1 MNDIV
6 SFLTSTEM
14 IIVYIVALVAIFIC
28 LFIYIFDKNS
38 DRRRKKQN
46 TKELKKLVSEVNDQL
61 DEEDEKD
68 DRIEDIVWDDYGKDT
83 YTTKPIIITPE
94 VDTIEIENDTVQET
108 YTTVPKVETM
118 SLNELQANAK
128 IDEMIQT
135 NEEQEKVETV
145 EEDDITEE
153 QVQAIKSIEE
163 IKVETEAPK
172 IIESPTITET
182 IEENVIDEDFEDEKE
197 LTYTNLEPTVE
208 EARSELEKITELLEK
223 EAESQEDS
231 IEKSI
236 QTYEEKQEKDAIIS
250 IDELLEKTKQL
261 KLSNEMTDEKD
272 APISLEEFEKT
283 MNIQIQP
290 IEEENELTKTIE
302 QASEPTILQAISE
315 ESVEDIKED
324 EGVASTFQSSPIIS
338 PVYGIEKKEDN
349 LEAIKIEN
357 TANYEK
363 LDQEIKKTNEFLS
376 KIRELQKHLGD

>member
-1 MNDIV
+1 MNSIV

-28 LFIYIFDKNS
+28 LFIYVFDKNS

-46 TKELKKLVSEVNDQL
+46 TKELKRLVSEVNDQL
-61 DEEDEKD
+61 DDEEDFD
-68 DRIEDIVWDDYGKDT
+68 DNIEDIVWDDYGKDT
-83 YTTKPIIITPE
+83 YNTKPVIITPE
-94 VDTIEIENDTVQET
+94 VDTIEDTEETIETT
-108 YTTVPKVETM
+108 YNTVPKVETM
-118 SLNELQANAK
+118 SLNEFQANSK
-128 IDEMIQT
+128 LDEMIQV
-135 NEEQEKVETV
+135 NEEKETVETV
-145 EEDDITEE
+145 EDDIDEE
-153 QVQAIKSIEE
+153 QIQAIKSIEE
-163 IKVETEAPK
+163 IKVETGAPK

>member
-1 MNDIV
+1 MNSIV

-28 LFIYIFDKNS
+28 LFIYVFDKNS

-46 TKELKKLVSEVNDQL
+46 TKELKKLVSEVNDHL
-61 DEEDEKD
+61 EDEDEFD
-68 DRIEDIVWDDYGKDT
+68 DNIEDIVWDDYGKDT
-83 YTTKPIIITPE
+83 YSTKPVIITPE
-94 VDTIEIENDTVQET
+94 VETIEDTKET
-108 YTTVPKVETM
+108 TDVTYNTVPKVETM
-118 SLNELQANAK
+118 SLNELQANSK
-128 IDEMIQT
+128 LDEMIQID
-135 NEEQEKVETV
+135 EEKEAVETV
-145 EEDDITEE
+145 EEDITPE
-153 QVQAIKSIEE
+153 QVEAIKSIEE

-182 IEENVIDEDFEDEKE
+182 IEENVIDEDLEDETE

-223 EAESQEDS
+223 EAASEEDS

-236 QTYEEKQEKDAIIS
+236 QTYEENQEKDAIIS

-261 KLSNEMTDEKD
+261 QLANTTSDEKD

-283 MNIQIQP
+283 MNIK
-290 IEEENELTKTIE
+290 IENVEEDTELTKTIE
-302 QASEPTILQAISE
+302 KASEPTILQTISE
-315 ESVEDIKED
+315 ENVEDIKED
-324 EGVASTFQSSPIIS
+324 EGVASTFQSSPFIS
-338 PVYGIEKKEDN
+338 PVFGIEKKEEN
-349 LEAIKIEN
+349 VEAIKIEN

>member
-1 MNDIV
+1 MNNIV

-28 LFIYIFDKNS
+28 LFIYVFDKNS

-61 DEEDEKD
+61 DNEDDYD
-68 DRIEDIVWDDYGKDT
+68 DSIKDIVWDDYGKDT

-94 VDTIEIENDTVQET
+94 VDTVEENEEVVEET
-108 YTTVPKVETM
+108 YNTVPKVETM
-118 SLNELQANAK
+118 SLNEFQANAK
-128 IDEMIQT
+128 LDEMIQT
-135 NEEQEKVETV
+135 NEEQVEVEEV
-145 EEDDITEE
+145 EEDDITDE
-153 QVQAIKSIEE
+153 QIEAINSIDE

-172 IIESPTITET
+172 MIETPTITET
-182 IEENVIDEDFEDEKE
+182 VEENVVDEDFEEEAE

-208 EARSELEKITELLEK
+208 EARNELEKLTERLEQ
-223 EAESQEDS
+223 EAASKEDS

-236 QTYEEKQEKDAIIS
+236 QTYEENQEKDAIIS

-261 KLSNEMTDEKD
+261 QLANNIEDEND

-283 MNIQIQP
+283 MNIKIEN
-290 IEEENELTKTIE
+290 IEEDTELTKAIE
-302 QASEPTILQAISE
+302 QASEPTIVQAISE
-315 ESVEDIKED
+315 ETVEDIKED
-324 EGVASTFQSSPIIS
+324 EGVASTFQSTPFIS
-338 PVYGIEKKEDN
+338 PVFGIEKKEEN
-349 LEAIKIEN
+349 VEAIQIEN

-363 LDQEIKKTNEFLS
+363 LDKEIKKTNEFLS

>member
-1 MNDIV
+1 MNNIV

-28 LFIYIFDKNS
+28 LFIYVFDKNS

-61 DEEDEKD
+61 DEEFERD
-68 DRIEDIVWDDYGKDT
+68 DQIEDIVWDDYGKDT

-94 VDTIEIENDTVQET
+94 VDTIEVTDDTVQET
-108 YTTVPKVETM
+108 YSTVPKVETM
-118 SLNELQANAK
+118 SLNEFQANAK

-135 NEEQEKVETV
+135 NEETQVVDTV
-145 EEDDITEE
+145 EEDVTQEE
-153 QVQAIKSIEE
+153 IEAIKNIEE
-163 IKVETEAPK
+163 IKVETEVPVM
-172 IIESPTITET
+172 IESPTITET
-182 IEENVIDEDFEDEKE
+182 IEDNVIDEDFEDEKE

-208 EARSELEKITELLEK
+208 EARSELEKITEMLEK

-261 KLSNEMTDEKD
+261 KLSTEMTDEQD

-283 MNIQIQP
+283 MNIKIEN
-290 IEEENELTKTIE
+290 IEEDNELTKTIE
-302 QASEPTILQAISE
+302 QASEPTIVQAISE
-315 ESVEDIKED
+315 ETVEDIKED

-338 PVYGIEKKEDN
+338 PVFGIEKKEEN
-349 LEAIKIEN
+349 VEAIKIEN

-376 KIRELQKHLGD
+376 KIRELQKYLGE